1 MPLLVPYPASLVS
14 GWEPAP
20 ITRYPSKCHMQA
32 ISWTNMPQFGLQFG
46 CDKGIEEQHIMSSQ
60 LDSPKTNGFTVDGL
74 HFKTGCGRDGSG
86 CAGNHLLSPFA
97 KTTSTQAP
105 SPLQKFPDRL
115 IGVDNSSSQQI
126 RSNSKSPFSDHGSH
140 HVAIIC

>member
-1 MPLLVPYPASLVS
+1 
-14 GWEPAP
+14 
-20 ITRYPSKCHMQA
+20 
-32 ISWTNMPQFGLQFG
+32 MPQFGLQFG